1 MKADLLSVREM
12 IEDDIDL
19 ITQYFLTADS
29 TFLKNMGVDIKK
41 VPQKKN
47 GERYFQ
53 NNYIIHTHKRNLTA
67 LFGSLTINLLGI
79 QT

>member
-1 MKADLLSVREM
+1 MKADVLSVREM

-41 VPQKKN
+41 VPQKEEWRKILS
-47 GERYFQ
+47 E
-53 NNYIIHTHKRNLTA
+53 
-67 LFGSLTINLLGI
+67 
-79 QT
+79 